1 MEHLIEYFLESM
13 ALERG
18 SSNNTIQSYKTDLMD
33 LVAFISKSHLALDK
47 VSLDQLRTYISELS
61 TTRALK
67 PKSISRKISAIRQF
81 FSFLMQEHI
90 IKENPSLDLEI
101 PKTPKS
107 IPVVFAENEL
117 EKLLDEC
124 LKDKTPAGLR
134 NLAMVELMYAS
145 GMRVSE
151 LVSLKMSQLALINR
165 QDLPPHIVITGK
177 GNKERIV
184 AINEKSIEA
193 LKQYLGTLD
202 KFKKD
207 KNSPWL
213 FPSLNATGGHVT
225 RQYFGKVLKKLAFK
239 AGLNFEKISPHKIRH
254 SFATHLLNNGANL
267 RVIQELL
274 GHRKIG
280 TTQIY
285 THVSNKRLKE
295 TVEGF
300 HPLSK
305 KG

>member
-33 LVAFISKSHLALDK
+33 LVAFISKNHLAVEA
-47 VSLDQLRTYISELS
+47 VSLDQLRAYVSELS
-61 TTRALK
+61 TRRSLK

-81 FSFLMQEHI
+81 FSFLMQEHM

-101 PKTPKS
+101 PKTPKN
-107 IPVVFAENEL
+107 IPVVFAEDEV

-151 LVSLKMSQLALINR
+151 LVSLKISQLALINR

-193 LKQYLGTLD
+193 LKQYLATLD

-207 KNSPWL
+207 KSSPWL

-285 THVSNKRLKE
+285 THVSNRRLKE
-295 TVEGF
+295 TVEEF

-305 KG
+305 KA